1 MIRGVFEAQ
10 SRFDMSTKLKAPTK
24 VSSSSKS
31 PVSKRESSGVKEAI
45 AKTVESLCAR
55 FGKGALMSLGNQES
69 EDMEAWST
77 ASISIDKALGIGG
90 VPKGRIVEIYGPESS
105 GKTTLTLHL
114 IAQAQAAGG
123 VCAFV
128 DAEHALDTRYAQVLG
143 VKLDELLV
151 SQPDHGEQALDIAD
165 ALARSG
171 AVGLI
176 VVDSVAAL
184 IPKAELEGDMGD
196 THVGLQARLMSQAMR
211 KLSGVCAQTG
221 TTMVFINQ
229 LRQKIGVMFGSPEVT
244 TGGQA
249 LKYYASVRMDIRRI
263 GAIKEGDKN
272 IGHRTRVKV
281 VKNKCA
287 PPFGIAEFDI
297 RWGRGI
303 DTEAEILDLGLA
315 AQCVQKAGSWLSF
328 GDRRLGQGRQAALAA
343 MREDKALCAEMLRA
357 AKAKP
362 PAEGKKNEDKK
373 KAA

>member
-1 MIRGVFEAQ
+1 MT
-10 SRFDMSTKLKAPTK
+10 SKSKA
-24 VSSSSKS
+24 SSKS
-31 PVSKRESSGVKEAI
+31 SSPATKLSAPPKRESTGVKEVI
-45 AKTVESLCAR
+45 AKTVQNLCAR
-55 FGKGALMSLGNQES
+55 FGNGALMSMGSRAPVQM
-69 EDMEAWST
+69 DAWST
-77 ASISIDKALGIGG
+77 ASLSIDNALGIGG
-90 VPKGRIVEIYGPESS
+90 IPKGRIVEIYGPESS

-114 IAQAQAAGG
+114 IAQAQAKGG

-297 RWGRGI
+297 RWGQGI
-303 DTEAEILDLGLA
+303 DTQAEILDLGLE
-315 AQCVQKAGSWLSF
+315 AQTVQKAGSWLSF
-328 GDRRLGQGRQAALAA
+328 GERRLGQGRQAALNL
-343 MREDKALCAEMLRA
+343 MREDKALTAQILQSVQESKA
-357 AKAKP
+357 VAKA
-362 PAEGKKNEDKK
+362 A
-373 KAA
+373 

>member
-1 MIRGVFEAQ
+1 MT
-10 SRFDMSTKLKAPTK
+10 SKTKTSSKSNPSSSK
-24 VSSSSKS
+24 VSSAKQ
-31 PVSKRESSGVKEAI
+31 PAQAVKDTL

-55 FGKGALMSLGNQES
+55 FGKGALMSMGTRDAGEFES
-69 EDMEAWST
+69 WST
-77 ASISIDKALGIGG
+77 SSITIDKALGIGG

-114 IAQAQAAGG
+114 IASAQASGA

-128 DAEHALDTRYAQVLG
+128 DAEHALDTRYAKVLG
-143 VKLDELLV
+143 VRLDELLV

-171 AVGLI
+171 AVNLV

-221 TTMVFINQ
+221 TTLVFINQ
-229 LRQKIGVMFGSPEVT
+229 LRQKIGVVFGSPEVT

-249 LKYYASVRMDIRRI
+249 LKYYSSVRMDIRRI

-297 RWGRGI
+297 RWGHGI
-303 DTEAEILDLGLA
+303 DTEAEILDLGLST
-315 AQCVQKAGSWLSF
+315 QCVQKAGSWLSF
-328 GDRRLGQGRQAALAA
+328 GDRRLGQGRQAALTA
-343 MREDKALCAEMLRA
+343 MRDDRSLRQEILDRARALERAPSSKA
-357 AKAKP
+357 P
-362 PAEGKKNEDKK
+362 S

>member
-1 MIRGVFEAQ
+1 
-10 SRFDMSTKLKAPTK
+10 MSGKSKSTSK
-24 VSSSSKS
+24 SSSSS
-31 PVSKRESSGVKEAI
+31 MANSAGSKRDLSGIKSNI

-55 FGKGALMSLGNQES
+55 FGKGALMSLGEPSSSDIES
-69 EDMEAWST
+69 WST
-77 ASISIDKALGIGG
+77 SSFSIDQALGIGG
-90 VPKGRIVEIYGPESS
+90 VPKGRIVEIFGPESS

-114 IAQAQAAGG
+114 IAQAQADGA

-128 DAEHALDTRYAQVLG
+128 DAEHALDTRYAKVLG

-171 AVGLI
+171 AVGLV

-184 IPKAELEGDMGD
+184 IPKAELQGDMGD

-211 KLSGVCAQTG
+211 KLSGICAQTG
-221 TTMVFINQ
+221 TTLVFINQ

-263 GAIKEGDKN
+263 GAIKEGEKN

-287 PPFGIAEFDI
+287 PPFGVAEFDI

-303 DTEAEILDLGLA
+303 DTEAEILDLGLS

-328 GDRRLGQGRQAALAA
+328 GDRRLGQGRQAALSAL
-343 MREDKALCAEMLRA
+343 REDAALRQSILDAARQPKV
-357 AKAKP
+357 AKA
-362 PAEGKKNEDKK
+362 A
-373 KAA
+373 